1 MDFTQGR
8 LIFFG
13 KENFPPIFQ
22 KDANPPETSTQF
34 FQVGFTIFRT
44 NIKKT
49 QKTRKAL
56 YRNHQLFTAQSQLLR
71 TLNNKPFENIVGK
84 RENVGN

>member
-22 KDANPPETSTQF
+22 KDVNPPETSTQF

-49 QKTRKAL
+49 PK
-56 YRNHQLFTAQSQLLR
+56 NPSGFSP
-71 TLNNKPFENIVGK
+71 NSFELEGFI
-84 RENVGN
+84 